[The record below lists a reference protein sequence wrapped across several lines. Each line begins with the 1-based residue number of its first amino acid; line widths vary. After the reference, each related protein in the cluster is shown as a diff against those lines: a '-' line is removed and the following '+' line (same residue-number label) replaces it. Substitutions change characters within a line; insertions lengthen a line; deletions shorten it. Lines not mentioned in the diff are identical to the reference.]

1 MPIRIM
7 KKNQLTGIKPNLVK
21 IMSRSSKR
29 SGLIFLTVIL
39 VIFVVGLIS
48 CSALLSLGATKSVL
62 APLSATSDR
71 GHLYDPKQLSIPS
84 VIVSHRPTPK
94 PLRAVYMS
102 SWVAGDKEVRTKL
115 LKRIEDTNIN
125 AIVLDVKNT
134 SGKIV
139 VKLNA
144 PTLAKYDSFDSHVP
158 DIVEF
163 VNELHQKGYYVIG
176 HIAVF
181 QDNHLTKLRPDLA
194 INHLDNGQIWRDD
207 KKMAWLDPSSKEV
220 WDYAVAVAKEA
231 YVAGYD
237 ELNFDYI
244 RFPSDGEISKMRFPY
259 YDSKLKTKAEVIEEF
274 FSYLHVE
281 MQDIGAPTSANLFG
295 MTTTNTDDL
304 GIGQVLERAT
314 PYFDYICPMVYPS
327 HYPVNFRGIK
337 KPALNPYTIVK
348 ISMDGAVKRMNA
360 QGLPAEKIRPWL
372 QDFNLGA
379 TYTASMVKSE
389 IKAVNDAGLDSWM
402 IWDPTNKYTISAYR
416 KTGVN

>member
-1 MPIRIM
+1 MIA
-7 KKNQLTGIKPNLVK
+7 KKSRRNGLT
-21 IMSRSSKR
+21 
-29 SGLIFLTVIL
+29 FLAVVL
-39 VIFVVGLIS
+39 VIFVAILIS
-48 CSALLSLGATKSVL
+48 VSAFFSLGATESLALPFSSVVGEEN
-62 APLSATSDR
+62 LSSGLD
-71 GHLYDPKQLSIPS
+71 QLLLPSI
-84 VIVSHRPTPK
+84 IVSHKPTPK

-102 SWVAGDKEVRTKL
+102 SWIAGTKETRAKM
-115 LKRIEDTNIN
+115 LKRLEGTNIN
-125 AIVLDVKNT
+125 AIVLDVKDT

-139 VKLNA
+139 VKLDSPA
-144 PTLAKYDSFDSHVP
+144 LAKYESFDSRVP

-163 VNELHQKGYYVIG
+163 VDELHQRGYYVIG

-194 INHLDNGQIWRDD
+194 INRLDNGQIWQDD
-207 KKMAWLDPSSKEV
+207 KGMAWLDPSSKEV

-259 YDSKLKTKAEVIEEF
+259 YNPKEKTKADVIEEF
-274 FSYLHVE
+274 FSYLYSQ
-281 MQDIGAPTSANLFG
+281 MRDIGAPTSANLFG
-295 MTTTNTDDL
+295 MVTTNTDDL

-327 HYPVNFRGIK
+327 HYPANFRGIK
-337 KPALNPYTIVK
+337 KPALNPYAIVK
-348 ISMDGAVKRMNA
+348 ISMDGGVKRLNA

-379 TYTASMVKSE
+379 TYSASMIRSQ
-389 IKAVNDAGLDSWM
+389 IKAVNDSGLDSWM
-402 IWDPTNKYTISAYR
+402 MWDPSNRYTMSVYR
-416 KTGVN
+416 KTATN

>member
-1 MPIRIM
+1 MISPLPRR
-7 KKNQLTGIKPNLVK
+7 NGITFLAVV
-21 IMSRSSKR
+21 
-29 SGLIFLTVIL
+29 LAIFI
-39 VIFVVGLIS
+39 IGLIS
-48 CSALLSLGATKSVL
+48 FSTISSLGAIDSGPLFLPPVNN
-62 APLSATSDR
+62 PLSSSGPAR
-71 GHLYDPKQLSIPS
+71 LSLPAI
-84 VIVSHRPTPK
+84 IVSHQPIPK

-102 SWVAGDKEVRTKL
+102 SWVAGSKVAREKL
-115 LKRIEDTNIN
+115 LKRLEGANIN
-125 AIVLDVKNT
+125 AIVLDVKDT

-144 PTLAKYDSFDSHVP
+144 PALAKYDSFDSHVP

-163 VNELHQKGYYVIG
+163 VDELHQKGYYVIG

-194 INHLDNGQIWRDD
+194 INRSDNGQIWRDD
-207 KKMAWLDPSSKEV
+207 KGMAWLDPSSQEV

-259 YDSKLKTKAEVIEEF
+259 YDPTKKTKSQVIEEF
-274 FSYLHVE
+274 FSYLYGQ

-295 MTTTNTDDL
+295 MVTTNTDDL
-304 GIGQVLERAT
+304 GIGQILEKAT
-314 PYFDYICPMVYPS
+314 PYFDYICPMAYPS
-327 HYPVNFRGIK
+327 HYPANWRGIK
-337 KPALNPYTIVK
+337 KPALNPYTVVK
-348 ISMDGAVKRMNA
+348 VSMDGAVKRMNA

-379 TYTASMVKSE
+379 TYTAKMVQSE
-389 IKAVNDAGLDSWM
+389 IRAVNDSGLDSWM
-402 IWDPTNKYTISAYR
+402 MWDPTNRYTISAYR
-416 KTGVN
+416 KTVAN